1 MRTFAFLLVLLS
13 ISHFTYAQKSYL
25 KINKDAD
32 LDSLIEKNKNLNKI
46 KNGMDGFRI
55 QLFSGTERNN
65 ANQLKAK
72 FLAAYP
78 TVPAYL
84 IYQQPYFKLR
94 VGDFR
99 NKMEAQ
105 YLFNNL
111 SSEFNQAILVADKI
125 NFPKLK

>member
-1 MRTFAFLLVLLS
+1 MKYLVVLLLLLS
-13 ISHFTYAQKSYL
+13 IEVHAQKGSL
-25 KINKDAD
+25 KIVKDVY

-46 KNGMDGFRI
+46 KNAMDGFRI

-78 TVPAYL
+78 DVPAYL

-99 NKMEAQ
+99 NRMEAQ
-105 YLFNNL
+105 NLFYNL
-111 SSEFNQAILVADKI
+111 NSEFNQAIIVADKI

>member
-1 MRTFAFLLVLLS
+1 MRYLLFIFLFLS
-13 ISHFTYAQKSYL
+13 IVRIANAQKGSL
-25 KINKDAD
+25 KIVNDSY

-46 KNGMDGFRI
+46 KNSMDGFRI

-99 NKMEAQ
+99 NRMEAQ
-105 YLFNNL
+105 YLFNHL
-111 SSEFNQAILVADKI
+111 SAEFNQAILVADKI
-125 NFPKLK
+125 NFPQLK

>member
-1 MRTFAFLLVLLS
+1 MRTFAVLFVLLS
-13 ISHFTYAQKSYL
+13 ISHFAIAQKSYL

-32 LDSLIEKNKNLNKI
+32 LDSLIEKNKNLNKM
-46 KNGMDGFRI
+46 KNVMDGFRI

>member
-1 MRTFAFLLVLLS
+1 MRNFAVLLFLLS
-13 ISHFTYAQKSYL
+13 ITHFAYGQKGYL

-46 KNGMDGFRI
+46 KNVMDGFRI

-105 YLFNNL
+105 YLFNSL

>member
-1 MRTFAFLLVLLS
+1 MKLLLAFLMGL
-13 ISHFTYAQKSYL
+13 FTINFTLAQKGSL
-25 KINKDAD
+25 KIVNDVY
-32 LDSLIEKNKNLNKI
+32 LDSLIEKNKNIHKI
-46 KNGMDGFRI
+46 KNSMDGFRI

-78 TVPAYL
+78 AVPAYL

-105 YLFNNL
+105 NLFHHLNT
-111 SSEFNQAILVADKI
+111 EFNQAIIVADKI